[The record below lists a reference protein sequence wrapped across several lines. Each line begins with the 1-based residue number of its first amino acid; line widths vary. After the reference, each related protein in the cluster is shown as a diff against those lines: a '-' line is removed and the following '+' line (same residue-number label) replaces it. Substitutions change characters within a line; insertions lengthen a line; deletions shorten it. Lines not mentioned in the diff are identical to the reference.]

1 MARDRVSGVRGS
13 ALLGGLAK
21 RGRSVTIPKA
31 TATPPRATRTAT
43 GSSQEVGPRVA
54 RHLTPS
60 PPHYVSLES
69 CCPNRQQWNE
79 GFCRGRARKTAP
91 ALPFARSLSQSAL
104 PPGAG
109 AQADEDARRTPR
121 ARTTRR
127 RTRKLAR
134 SWQQPR
140 RHHPA
145 TSGGNA
151 PSGPPRAATRGR
163 LALSRHI
170 RSMRF
175 RAESAGFWLWE
186 AVCVRVGAGRRAHIL

>member
-1 MARDRVSGVRGS
+1 MQGLSGKKRGGGMASPSRCRWTTAEDRRRCRGS
-13 ALLGGLAK
+13 RPGGRVANQ
-21 RGRSVTIPKA
+21 A
-31 TATPPRATRTAT
+31 
-43 GSSQEVGPRVA
+43 GPRVA

-69 CCPNRQQWNE
+69 CCPNRQQRNE

-134 SWQQPR
+134 SWQQTR

-145 TSGGNA
+145 TTGGNA
-151 PSGPPRAATRGR
+151 PSGPPRAATRHAPAATPPAKR
-163 LALSRHI
+163 RNVV
-170 RSMRF
+170 RP
-175 RAESAGFWLWE
+175 AGQRDPLNPF
-186 AVCVRVGAGRRAHIL
+186 AAKT